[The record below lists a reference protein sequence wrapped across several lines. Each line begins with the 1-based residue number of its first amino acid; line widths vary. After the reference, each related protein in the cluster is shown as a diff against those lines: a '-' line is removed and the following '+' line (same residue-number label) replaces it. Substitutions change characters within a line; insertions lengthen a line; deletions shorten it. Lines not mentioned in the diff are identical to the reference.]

1 MIEDFITVKLKMK
14 LMLYNC
20 YHCLV
25 KAALLNYTGGKIVRE
40 RGENVTINCTADGI
54 PQPNIVWR
62 RNGQLIEST
71 SRLIIHMSGGSS
83 GFRSIPD
90 VISTTSTLT
99 ITNLKGIDNG
109 SYSCRADNEANVG
122 AVLVTPFTIEVIE
135 CKYI

>member
-1 MIEDFITVKLKMK
+1 M
-14 LMLYNC
+14 
-20 YHCLV
+20 
-25 KAALLNYTGGKIVRE
+25 
-40 RGENVTINCTADGI
+40 
-54 PQPNIVWR
+54 
-62 RNGQLIEST
+62 EST
-71 SRLIIHMSGGSS
+71 SRLIIQMSGGSS
-83 GFRSIPD
+83 EFRSIPD